1 MKTGKSNQQQR
12 HFSKNIKEHTLTWNP
27 NLFWWTEKVSEN
39 RNAANASEE
48 KKIVVIRALREG
60 AVGVE
65 WRKGMEFYVFTM
77 MSSECQP
84 REQICNKIQNE
95 GQIYL
100 MGFHFCPW
108 KYYLFLGY
116 AFSFPLLKYKSNLLI
131 SNFVSKCDWM
141 G

>member
-1 MKTGKSNQQQR
+1 M
-12 HFSKNIKEHTLTWNP
+12 LVWN
-27 NLFWWTEKVSEN
+27 
-39 RNAANASEE
+39 EE
-48 KKIVVIRALREG
+48 EG
-60 AVGVE
+60 V
-65 WRKGMEFYVFTM
+65 EFYVFTM

-131 SNFVSKCDWM
+131 SNFISKCDWM
-141 G
+141 GYFYFKIAFFVFNLSKCIRSTLNFSEHNSSSILKLCSKNSCFPPFCP